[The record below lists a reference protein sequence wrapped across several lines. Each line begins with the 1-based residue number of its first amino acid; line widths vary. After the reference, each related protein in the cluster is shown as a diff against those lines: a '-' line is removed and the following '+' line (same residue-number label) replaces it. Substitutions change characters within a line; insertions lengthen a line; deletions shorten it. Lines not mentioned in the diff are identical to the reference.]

1 MSQKE
6 EKEWERIMSANNGL
20 SCLYTELVRQGV
32 SKQQL
37 VKSHYY
43 IVKVLEMLPL
53 LEGTVESEFHDLFC
67 KKIEEMN
74 AAKIQYETKLD
85 NLPER
90 ERRAELK
97 YWEYENKRKDVSEK
111 ESHLY
116 YKEQELKCLEKK
128 LEERKAEIDNVETPE
143 GKDKMRL
150 ANFYLSQVEQN
161 QWTDKAIAWSL
172 GAILS
177 GTQIPNF
184 GKS

>member
-1 MSQKE
+1 MTQKD

-20 SCLYTELVRQGV
+20 SVLYTELVRQGV

-37 VKSHYY
+37 VKSHIY

-53 LEGTVESEFHDLFC
+53 LDGTVDSEFHDLFC
-67 KKIEEMN
+67 KKMEEMN
-74 AAKIQYETKLD
+74 QAKINYETKLD

-90 ERRAELK
+90 ERRAEQK
-97 YWEYENKRKDVSEK
+97 HWEAVNRLSELSNEKHHVYEK
-111 ESHLY
+111 EQHL
-116 YKEQELKCLEKK
+116 KLWEKK
-128 LEERKAEIDNVETPE
+128 LEEEKAEIEAVETPE
-143 GKDKMRL
+143 GKDKIRL